1 MSKRPKIRH
10 LAIVTLDPER
20 LARFYEQTFDMTR
33 LTSER
38 GVPGSKAVFM
48 TDGYITLALLEN
60 KAEGKPSGLNHFG
73 WHVDNQDEIA
83 HRLTRSG
90 VKAPAKRPAYR
101 PYAETRAF
109 DPDGNN
115 FDISVAGFGSEE
127 GAEQTN
133 EQKKKTPVTA

>member
-1 MSKRPKIRH
+1 MSRRPTIRH
-10 LAIVTLDPER
+10 LAIVTVDPER
-20 LARFYEQTFDMTR
+20 LAKFYEQAFEMTR
-33 LTSER
+33 VTAK
-38 GVPGSKAVFM
+38 GVPGSKAVYM

-73 WHVDNQDEIA
+73 WHVEDQDETA
-83 HRLTRSG
+83 ARLTKAG
-90 VKAPAKRPAYR
+90 VRAPAKRPADR

-127 GAEQTN
+127 GADANAKAKE
-133 EQKKKTPVTA
+133 PA